1 MNINCLITKENIEEN
16 TEFYL
21 IPITK
26 EKSYRAT
33 KLKKEEENYSA
44 YSYSHTS
51 CYVNAYWD
59 YFAPILKVKFENDQ
73 LYLIEEDLN
82 LKNFK
87 KLIEDIIKSELN
99 DFSKM
104 YIKDQEYSYNQYNMF
119 LNKIFKESNNLL
131 EVQEYSHKKMLSFS
145 CVSKKVVSYVNKNYP
160 SKESL
165 IDKENF
171 KNLFEENLKN
181 IKNEKNP
188 IKRFRYMRCDIDYPF
203 VTNSSRG
210 LINKYPLELYEIL
223 GDYAEKIDKMDIN
236 DAEFIGNLYIE
247 LKTFLEHLEID
258 RLMDYLNIKLQPI
271 VLFENK
277 SKNKYLSMVNFVKS
291 QVNKDVRKKYKDW

>member
-1 MNINCLITKENIEEN
+1 MFNINCLITKENIEEK

-21 IPITK
+21 MPITK
-26 EKSYRAT
+26 EKSYRAI
-33 KLKKEEENYSA
+33 KLKKEEESYNA
-44 YSYSHTS
+44 YSYAHTS

-59 YFAPILKVKFENDQ
+59 YFAPIIKAYHENDRFF
-73 LYLIEEDLN
+73 LIEEDLN

-87 KLIEDIIKSELN
+87 KLMKNITKGELN
-99 DFSKM
+99 NISNM
-104 YIKDQEYSYNQYNMF
+104 YIKDEDYSYNQCNML

-131 EVQEYSHKKMLSFS
+131 EVQEYSNKKMLSFS

-188 IKRFRYMRCDIDYPF
+188 IKRFMYMRCDIDYPF
-203 VTNSSRG
+203 VSNSSRG

-236 DAEFIGNLYIE
+236 DAEFIDNLYVE

-271 VLFENK
+271 VFFENK
-277 SKNKYLSMVNFVKS
+277 SNKKYLSMVNFVKS
-291 QVNKDVRKKYKDW
+291 QVNKDVKKRYN